1 MLAALC
7 PVSTNEPVQRLIKRH
22 CISLTLF
29 GVSTGAIVSRS
40 MGGNSVPGV
49 VEGESMRV
57 GGERMG
63 GGGRRGRQEVWGG
76 KREGGRKEGGVGMT
90 NTKVVHS
97 IMY

>member
-49 VEGESMRV
+49 VEGESMCV
-57 GGERMG
+57 GGEREG
-63 GGGRRGRQEVWGG
+63 GWEGEEGGEGRKYGEGKGREGGRRGELG
-76 KREGGRKEGGVGMT
+76 
-90 NTKVVHS
+90 
-97 IMY
+97 